1 MSTILFIRHAQAS
14 FGTDDYDRLSDLG
27 KKQAARLGAYLSD
40 IGVAFDAVFSGSMR
54 RQTETAEIVLAR
66 LRQNVRLPEL
76 QLATDFDEYD
86 SVEVFQ
92 SLCADLVEED
102 PSLSRRLPRIL
113 KDHKAFQ
120 RIFEEMVRRWVA
132 GRHRRPVSESWQ
144 AFKRRVCGGV
154 ERVMDTCGQ
163 GSQVAVFTSAGAL
176 SAVMQKA
183 LGLSDERTVEVSWA
197 VYNSA
202 VSTFRYNRQRRF
214 SLVSFNSVAH
224 LKICRDAELLTY
236 R

>member
-1 MSTILFIRHAQAS
+1 
-14 FGTDDYDRLSDLG
+14 
-27 KKQAARLGAYLSD
+27 
-40 IGVAFDAVFSGSMR
+40 VFK
-54 RQTETAEIVLAR
+54 
-66 LRQNVRLPEL
+66 
-76 QLATDFDEYD
+76 
-86 SVEVFQ
+86 
-92 SLCADLVEED
+92 SLCADLIEED
-102 PSLSRRLPRIL
+102 PSLSQRLPQIL
-113 KDHKAFQ
+113 TDHKAFQ
-120 RIFEEMVRRWVA
+120 RIFEEMVGRWVA

-144 AFKRRVCGGV
+144 VFTRRVCSGV

-183 LGLSDERTVEVSWA
+183 LGLSDERAVEISWA
-197 VYNSA
+197 VYNSS
-202 VSTFRYNRQRRF
+202 VSTFRYNRERRF